1 MQKAKTGSIA
11 LGMAVVLGHTPLMA
25 AEQQY
30 SLDSEHTTVA
40 FLIEHVGY
48 AKTLGYFSDVSG
60 TFTYDEETGE
70 LSDVLITVKT
80 NSVQSDNKA
89 RDKHVRG
96 KDFLDTK
103 QHPEMS
109 FTASDVTV
117 QPDGSTD
124 IEGELQLLG
133 KSQPLTLSATL
144 NKAERYPF
152 GHKLFTLGV
161 SARGEL
167 QRSDYGMDYGVA
179 NALVGDTV
187 ELIIET
193 EANQQKP

>member
-1 MQKAKTGSIA
+1 MQKAKTWSRA
-11 LGMAVVLGHTPLMA
+11 LGVAAILGCAPLMA
-25 AEQQY
+25 AGQQY

-40 FLIEHVGY
+40 FMIEHVGY

-60 TFTYDEETGE
+60 SFTYDAQSGQ
-70 LSDVLITVKT
+70 LSDVVITVKT
-80 NSVQSDNKA
+80 DSVQSDNEA

-96 KDFLDTK
+96 KDFLNTK
-103 QHPEMS
+103 QFPEMR
-109 FTASDVTV
+109 FTASDVLV
-117 QPDGSTD
+117 QPEGSTEID
-124 IEGELQLLG
+124 GQLQLLG
-133 KSQPLTLSATL
+133 KSLPLTLTATL
-144 NKAERYPF
+144 NKADKYPF